1 MLVDLLT
8 KILLHSGGNSS
19 TNQFY
24 EDTLV
29 GDNFIVGA
37 NTILIGTILSII
49 IYLFAPNFSKFS
61 LMNEDRLTLSLVVFT
76 SVVHI
81 ILGVEDIMLLVGGFG
96 FLAFGLTLYIE
107 KIDLVEQNRTTVFYL
122 LIAYTLSIII
132 FYIYLHPDL
141 TKDGNYDHLGIVTKI
156 VEVGIVTLGIMKAD
170 EF

>member
-1 MLVDLLT
+1 
-8 KILLHSGGNSS
+8 
-19 TNQFY
+19 
-24 EDTLV
+24 
-29 GDNFIVGA
+29 
-37 NTILIGTILSII
+37 
-49 IYLFAPNFSKFS
+49 
-61 LMNEDRLTLSLVVFT
+61 MNEDRLTLSLVVFT

-141 TKDGNYDHLGIVTKI
+141 TKDGNYDHLGIVT
-156 VEVGIVTLGIMKAD
+156 LGIMKAD